1 MPFILIGIL
10 ILIFFVNKSTTEFYY
25 SQTQKELVQKAKIIT
40 QWLIE
45 RKIDYKRAEY
55 ITRRGS
61 LNTNVRITII
71 KRNGDVL
78 ADSE

>member
-10 ILIFFVNKSTTEFYY
+10 MLIYFVNKSTTEFYY

-45 RKIDYKRAEY
+45 RKIDYQRA
-55 ITRRGS
+55 
-61 LNTNVRITII
+61 
-71 KRNGDVL
+71 
-78 ADSE
+78 